1 MAYPGFRI
9 ERLPAGRLYPPLSP
23 RACPGFPFPG
33 GRRTAE
39 LGYWLAEPF
48 AVNPASARV
57 LEKAGFSLEGRMRA
71 SVFKDGR
78 VLDQLLYAVVNV

>member
-1 MAYPGFRI
+1 VA
-9 ERLPAGRLYPPLSP
+9 AASP
-23 RACPGFPFPG
+23 RTVFAIGSTG
-33 GRRTAE
+33 LELGQDVHRRTAE

-78 VLDQLLYAVVNV
+78 VLDQLLYSVVNV

>member
-1 MAYPGFRI
+1 
-9 ERLPAGRLYPPLSP
+9 
-23 RACPGFPFPG
+23 
-33 GRRTAE
+33 
-39 LGYWLAEPF
+39 
-48 AVNPASARV
+48 V